1 VRRKARE
8 DASSTRSPH
17 LSHLTPHRAGQIMSD
32 QQLAR
37 ALFAPRSVALIGA
50 SGDATKN
57 TSRPQR
63 FLAKHGF
70 AGRVLPINKGR
81 DELFGL
87 KAYPSL
93 RAVPDAV
100 DHAFIMVPAPAVPEA
115 IDQCCEKQVPVVTI
129 FSDGFAE
136 TGPEGRA
143 RQEALLERARASGV
157 RLLGPNCIGLLD
169 MHSHFVLSV
178 NAVLEHA
185 EIRPGD
191 TAIVSQSGSM
201 MGALM
206 SRGLGRGTGFSKL
219 VSVGN
224 EADLAVGEITDLLVD
239 DADTK
244 VILLFMETIRDAD
257 RLAYAAR
264 RAYLAGKPVIVFKLG
279 RSEVGVELATSHTG
293 AMTGSD
299 DMAEAFFR
307 AHGMLRVDL
316 LETLFELPALV
327 QGRRPAARH
336 RVAAMTTTGGGA
348 ASVVDRLGVHGVE
361 VVAPSDAVID
371 SLAKNKIAVSRAR
384 LIDLTLAGA
393 RKEIYSAVLNALLAS
408 DHCDLVLAVVGSS
421 AQYQPQIAIE
431 PIVEA
436 SRGDKPLAVFCAPQA
451 DASLALMSER
461 GIAGFRTPEACA
473 DAIRSWRDWRAPLA
487 AIAPDAARV
496 AAAGGAVSGKRRL
509 LDETEASGVFK
520 ALGVP
525 VARSAVITDPGQA
538 AGLDFP
544 VVAKILSPDIAHKTD
559 AGGVVVNIADGAA
572 LRQAA
577 SGILERV
584 RAKHPNARV
593 NGILVQRMEKGLAEV
608 ILGYRRDPQ
617 VGPVVVLGVGGVLA
631 EIYRDFA
638 VRLAPVGSDE
648 AARMIEEVRGLAVIR
663 GYRGLPRGDSAAL
676 ARAVSAF
683 SQLAFVEPRVAEAEV
698 NPLIVRRE
706 GEGVVAVDG
715 LLVLADN

>member
-1 VRRKARE
+1 MSE
-8 DASSTRSPH
+8 SS
-17 LSHLTPHRAGQIMSD
+17 D
-32 QQLAR
+32 LAQ

-50 SGDATKN
+50 SGDSAKN

-70 AGRVLPINKGR
+70 GGRVLPINRGR

-93 RAVPDAV
+93 NAVPDAV

-115 IDQCCEKQVPVVTI
+115 IEQCCEKRVPVATI

-143 RQEALLERARASGV
+143 RQEALLERARAGGV

-206 SRGLGRGTGFSKL
+206 SRGLGRGTGFSRL

-239 DADTK
+239 DAETK
-244 VILLFMETIRDAD
+244 VILLFMETIRDAG
-257 RLAYAAR
+257 RLAHAAR
-264 RAYLAGKPVIVFKLG
+264 RAYDAGKPVVVFKLG

-293 AMTGSD
+293 AMTGAD
-299 DMAEAFFR
+299 DMADAFFR

-327 QGRRPAARH
+327 RGRHPAPRH

-361 VVAPSDAVID
+361 VVAPTDAVVAGLESKGVRI
-371 SLAKNKIAVSRAR
+371 SRAR
-384 LIDLTLAGA
+384 LTDLTLAGA
-393 RKEIYSAVLNALLAS
+393 RKEIYSAVLDALLAS

-431 PIVEA
+431 PILEA
-436 SRGDKPLAVFCAPQA
+436 RRGDKPLAVFCAPQA
-451 DASLALMSER
+451 DASLALLSEH
-461 GIAGFRTPEACA
+461 GVAGFRTPEACA
-473 DAIRSWRDWRAPLA
+473 DAIRAWRDWRAPLSQPA
-487 AIAPDAARV
+487 SDAARV
-496 AAAGGAVSGKRRL
+496 ASARAAIGDKRRL
-509 LDETEASGVFK
+509 NETEACGVFE
-520 ALGVP
+520 ALGVSA
-525 VARSAVITDPGQA
+525 ARSEVLATPEQRVALP
-538 AGLDFP
+538 FP

-559 AGGVVVNIADGAA
+559 AGGVVVNVADAEALKRAA
-572 LRQAA
+572 ADILRN
-577 SGILERV
+577 V
-584 RAKHPNARV
+584 RARHPQAQLS
-593 NGILVQRMEKGLAEV
+593 GILVQPMEKGLAEV

-617 VGPVVVLGVGGVLA
+617 VGPVVVLGAGGVLA

-638 VRLAPVGSDE
+638 VRLAPVAPGE
-648 AARMIEEVRGLAVIR
+648 AARMIEEVRGLAIVR
-663 GYRGLPRGDSAAL
+663 GYRGLPRGDTKAL
-676 ARAVSAF
+676 AAAVSAF
-683 SQLAFVEPRVAEAEV
+683 SQLAFLEPRVAEAEV
-698 NPLIVRRE
+698 NPLIVKRE
-706 GEGVVAVDG
+706 GAGVVAVDG